1 MLPSK
6 HILCE
11 HESMIGSVDH
21 VAYKS
26 HLINSNFHARLLH
39 VMDPE
44 LKFSEKLENFFNARI
59 EKHKLEKQ
67 SMVKAF
73 QEQHAEAVKA
83 AQDKNKQG
91 ETEIET
97 ASIEPDSP
105 ERTR

>member
-1 MLPSK
+1 MDFDEVRVNKPSVQFHYQFKNQLKVAGQEGNMLPSK
-6 HILCE
+6 HILSE

-59 EKHKLEKQ
+59 EAHKLEK
-67 SMVKAF
+67 
-73 QEQHAEAVKA
+73 
-83 AQDKNKQG
+83 
-91 ETEIET
+91 
-97 ASIEPDSP
+97 
-105 ERTR
+105 